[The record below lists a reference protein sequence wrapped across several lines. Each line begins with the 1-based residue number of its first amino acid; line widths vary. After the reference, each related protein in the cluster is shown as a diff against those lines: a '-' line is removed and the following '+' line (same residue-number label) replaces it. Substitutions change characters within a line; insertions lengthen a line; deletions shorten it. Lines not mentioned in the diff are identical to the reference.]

1 MRTPLFQRFN
11 STEIFNAKTTP
22 PLISTRKSRSMK
34 QILLAMLISF
44 LIAVN
49 GETSTLSSDKNP
61 QQLLNAYYVADKELL
76 ITQDIANVAQAVV
89 NHREQYNSNIVA
101 KAYSLLSDRAF
112 NHGDL
117 LAAFQL
123 AKKGSQLSNIDV
135 TVQLNLL
142 LKMARGYYAQGNYI
156 ELKNTSQKAAWLAEQ
171 ANNMNYHL
179 QALAYSVVAYALSAD
194 YSLAITELNRVEIL
208 LAQSQRNIDQITL
221 LEIIAQAHFYLSEYD
236 NTVEIL
242 NRVLKLRTDMP
253 KTPAIARSYKL
264 LANAYY
270 QLQQFD
276 DAYNAFWQSLQF
288 AQQFKLNIR
297 AANAEL
303 GLGQVLYQQQQFTKA
318 KQRLENARNVFNQHN
333 LLRLELSAQISL
345 VKVLYQLN
353 QTEEADAMLLSAQSL
368 AENVVLLPQQI
379 ELFLLLTDYYIKQHK
394 LPQAITMQ
402 KRYLSLYQDFYPN
415 ISVNN
420 TYANA
425 AKTTSSKT
433 KQLALNIAE
442 QSQLSLEFNDKY
454 RQQQL
459 FIILL
464 AVALFCSV
472 IVIIYDRFKLHRQQ
486 LHRGYDE
493 IEIPPTHL
501 AQPAE
506 TKRWYQQQ
514 YKMARKYQ
522 YNISIAYLEIENW
535 QELNFHF
542 NRKIL
547 ADVSQALA
555 KIINENLDEEDY
567 AGVISAGE
575 YLFLCPHQS
584 PEQIEIKF
592 TRIKQ
597 AIKTRFFVNL
607 ADYSVK
613 IRYSID
619 APTIQDIDPYVFL
632 SRLSEGTSSA
642 K

>member
-1 MRTPLFQRFN
+1 
-11 STEIFNAKTTP
+11 
-22 PLISTRKSRSMK
+22 MK

-44 LIAVN
+44 LIAFN
-49 GETSTLSSDKNP
+49 GETSALSSDKNH
-61 QQLLNAYYVADKELL
+61 QQLLNTYYLADKESL
-76 ITQDIANVAQAVV
+76 TAQDVANVAQAVV
-89 NHREQYNSNIVA
+89 NNHEKYNSNMVA
-101 KAYSLLSDRAF
+101 KAFSLLSDMAF

-123 AKKGSQLSNIDV
+123 AEKGGQLSNIDV
-135 TVQLNLL
+135 TIQLNLL
-142 LKMARGYYAQGNYI
+142 LKMARGYYAQGNFI
-156 ELKNTSQKAAWLAEQ
+156 QLKDISQKAAWLAEQ

-194 YSLAITELNRVEIL
+194 YSLAITELNKVEVL
-208 LAQSQRNIDQITL
+208 LAQSLNDIDQVTL
-221 LEIIAQAHFYLSEYD
+221 LEIIAQAHFSLSEFD

-253 KTPAIARSYKL
+253 NTPAIAQSYQL

-276 DAYNAFWQSLQF
+276 NAYNAFWQSLQF
-288 AQQFKLNIR
+288 SQQFKLNIR

-318 KQRLENARNVFNQHN
+318 KQRLENAQVVFNQHN
-333 LLRLELSAQISL
+333 LHQLELSAQISL

-353 QTEEADAMLLSAQSL
+353 QTEEADTMLLSAQSL

-379 ELFLLLTDYYIKQHK
+379 ELFLLLTDYYIKQHE
-394 LPQAITMQ
+394 LPQAITMH
-402 KRYLSLYQDFYPN
+402 KRYLSLYQGFYPN
-415 ISVNN
+415 ISVNS

-425 AKTTSSKT
+425 AKATSNKA

-454 RQQQL
+454 RQQQRL
-459 FIILL
+459 IILL
-464 AVALFCSV
+464 AIALSCSV
-472 IVIIYDRFKLHRQQ
+472 IVVIYGRFKLHRQQ
-486 LHRGYDE
+486 LNRGYNE

-522 YNISIAYLEIENW
+522 YSISVAYLEIENW
-535 QELNFHF
+535 QELSFHF

-547 ADVSQALA
+547 NDVSQALA
-555 KIINENLDEEDY
+555 KIINENLDEEDF

-584 PEQIEIKF
+584 PEQIEVKF
-592 TRIKQ
+592 TRINQ

-613 IRYSID
+613 IRYSI
-619 APTIQDIDPYVFL
+619 ASPTIQDIDPYVFL